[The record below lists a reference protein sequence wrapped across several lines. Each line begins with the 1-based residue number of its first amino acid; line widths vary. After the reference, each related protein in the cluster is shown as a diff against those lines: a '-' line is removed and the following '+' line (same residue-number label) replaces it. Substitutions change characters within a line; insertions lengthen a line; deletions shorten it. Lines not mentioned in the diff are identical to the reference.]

1 MIATSIFTACIIV
14 KRHPIGDVALRG
26 REAGCSRWR
35 CWRDWLSASDISSR
49 AETPATPATH
59 SRPSNPTAAAL
70 KHFPLKSPANLEQRL
85 DETTW
90 DSVLVAH
97 DSPGISNVTM
107 T

>member
-35 CWRDWLSASDISSR
+35 CWRDW
-49 AETPATPATH
+49 